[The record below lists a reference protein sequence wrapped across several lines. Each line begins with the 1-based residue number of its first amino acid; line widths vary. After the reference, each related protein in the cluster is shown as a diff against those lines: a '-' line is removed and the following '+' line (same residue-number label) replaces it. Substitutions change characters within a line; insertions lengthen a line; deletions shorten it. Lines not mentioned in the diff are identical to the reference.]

1 MVSAYHAVQCVLA
14 MFWLLPTC
22 PLLEEVQSPTKRVA
36 IIGAGSGGVGTLK
49 AIFDIPEDVRR
60 TWQIDL
66 FDQREEV
73 GGVWLPQ
80 PNPPPPP
87 HLPVTPLYPALRTN
101 TPHPTMTIPRF
112 PFPPMTELYPYHW
125 SLQKYH
131 AAIASHFNLTS
142 HIHLSHAVVNAS
154 YDPESHWKLEILAN
168 NSVPLTKYYDHL
180 IVANGHNRYPH
191 IPSWSGEGDW
201 LTVGNG
207 ERHILHSLWYRE
219 PEKYANQTVFVL
231 GNGASGRDMVLQV
244 VEHASKVYHSYDNDT
259 SRRPIVFPPIE
270 GAEYKPRISHF
281 TPSSIVFVDNTT
293 VETSGPT
300 TILLGTGYDLLVPF
314 LSTLSVAPNVN
325 YSTTSLSTNLHYIR
339 PLWRHLLAL
348 DPSLP
353 TNALAFVG
361 LPVWIA
367 NAPSDYAQGLFIAHA
382 IADETIL
389 PSRESLFLELEAEE
403 KGLEVQGIDPFLNG
417 HKFQGETK
425 ATDYQNAFISYLR
438 ANSSIPLPDFL
449 ADGHDY
455 VEPWRKNSREDTFL
469 LRKGWLRAEELG
481 IQDKFLEGAVTE
493 EDWVNVMVH
502 LKDWELKHEEAERG
516 EAEPFKVVD
525 LPM

>member
-1 MVSAYHAVQCVLA
+1 MLSAYRTVQCVLA
-14 MFWLLPTC
+14 SLWLLPAC
-22 PLLEEVQSPTKRVA
+22 PPPEELQSSGKRVA
-36 IIGAGSGGVGTLK
+36 IIGAGTGGIATLK
-49 AIFDIPEDVRR
+49 ALFDLPEDVRKS
-60 TWQIDL
+60 WQVDL
-66 FDQREEV
+66 YDEREEI

-112 PFPPMTELYPYHW
+112 PFSPMTELYPHHW
-125 SLQKYH
+125 SVQKYH

-142 HIHLSHAVVNAS
+142 HIHLSHTVLNAS
-154 YDPESHWKLEILAN
+154 YHPDSHWRLDLLAN
-168 NSVPLTKYYDHL
+168 STVHFTEYYDHL

-191 IPSWSGEGDW
+191 IPTWPGEGDW
-201 LTVGNG
+201 LTAGVG
-207 ERHILHSLWYRE
+207 ERRVLHSLWYRD
-219 PEKYANQTVFVL
+219 PEYYANQTVFVL

-244 VEHASKVYHSYDNDT
+244 IEYADKVSRVVYHSYDNDT
-259 SRRPIVFPPIE
+259 SRRPIVFPPID

-293 VETSGPT
+293 IETSGPT
-300 TILLGTGYDLLVPF
+300 TVLLGTGYDLLVPF
-314 LSTLSVAPNVN
+314 LSTLSVTPSVD

-353 TNALAFVG
+353 TNALGFVG

-382 IADETIL
+382 IADDSVL
-389 PSRESLFLELEAEE
+389 PSRESLFLELESEE
-403 KGLEVQGIDPFLNG
+403 KGLQEKGIDPFLNG

-425 ATDYQNAFISYLR
+425 ATDYQNGLVAYLR
-438 ANSSIPLPDFL
+438 ANSSIPLPYFL
-449 ADGHDY
+449 ADGHEY
-455 VEPWRKNSREDTFL
+455 VEPWRQRSREDTFL

-481 IQDKFLEGAVTE
+481 IQDEFLRGAVTE
-493 EDWVNVMVH
+493 EDWVSVMAR
-502 LKDWELKHEEAERG
+502 LRDWELEQEEAEG
-516 EAEPFKVVD
+516 PSHIAD
-525 LPM
+525 LPL